1 MDDKLQVEFRRA
13 EEAPDANADDLN
25 ADPELNR
32 AVASTAF
39 EMFSDLSKLS
49 LEAGA
54 ATARWLLTIIVAI
67 NGGAAIAVSGLA
79 MSPGF
84 KVAAAAAFIVGILL
98 ALAASVAVLV
108 TLPGLLKPVGE
119 AMGYWLEVRHDGERV
134 EDDYKDQQQELDAA
148 SSKAA
153 VWSWGFGIAAMVLFI
168 VGCVV
173 AASGVLSATP

>member
-1 MDDKLQVEFRRA
+1 MSDKLQVEIRKA
-13 EEAPDANADDLN
+13 APAPGTAADELN

-39 EMFSDLSKLS
+39 QMFSDLTKLS

-67 NGGAAIAVSGLA
+67 NGGAAIAISGLA

-108 TLPGLLKPVGE
+108 TLPGLLKPVAE
-119 AMGYWLEVRHDGERV
+119 AMGYWLEVKHDGERI
-134 EDDYKDQQQELDAA
+134 EDDYKEQQRDMDAA

-153 VWSWGFGIAAMVLFI
+153 GWSWGFGFSAVVLF
-168 VGCVV
+168 VMGCVV
-173 AASGVLSATP
+173 AATGVLSAIN

>member
-1 MDDKLQVEFRRA
+1 MSDKLQVEIRKA
-13 EEAPDANADDLN
+13 APPPGAAADELN

-39 EMFSDLSKLS
+39 QMFSDLTKLS

-79 MSPGF
+79 MSAGF

-108 TLPGLLKPVGE
+108 TLPGLLRPVGE
-119 AMGYWLEVRHDGERV
+119 AMGYWLEVKHDGERI
-134 EDDYKDQQQELDAA
+134 EDDYKEQQRDMDAA

-153 VWSWGFGIAAMVLFI
+153 GWSWGFGIAAVVLFVI
-168 VGCVV
+168 GCVV
-173 AASGVLSATP
+173 AATGVLSAIN